1 MNGGSFA
8 MLARLLLIIL
18 QIAAGWFGA
27 NAVMPFVPLGEFQ
40 LFAFGAIAAI
50 FVWLIGFLASLVL
63 RGIGRPGGG
72 TLAFTVVFA
81 LLFAAL
87 ATWGP
92 QLLPTV
98 PWSRVDSY
106 YLTLAGAIIG
116 YIMKK

>member
-1 MNGGSFA
+1 

-27 NAVMPFVPLGEFQ
+27 NAVLPFVQIGEYQ
-40 LFAFGAIAAI
+40 LFVFGLIAAI
-50 FVWLIGFLASLVL
+50 FVWIVGLLASLVL
-63 RGIGRPGGG
+63 RYIGRPGGG
-72 TLAFTVVFA
+72 TLAFTIAFA
-81 LLFAAL
+81 LLAAAL

-92 QLLPTV
+92 QLLPTI
-98 PWSRVDSY
+98 PWGRIDAY

>member
-1 MNGGSFA
+1 
-8 MLARLLLIIL
+8 MLARLLLILL
-18 QIAAGWFGA
+18 QIAVGWFGA
-27 NAVMPFVPLGEFQ
+27 NAVLPYAQIGEYQ
-40 LFAFGAIAAI
+40 LFAFGLIAAV
-50 FVWLIGFLASLVL
+50 FVWLVGFLASLVL

-92 QLLPTV
+92 QLLPGA
-98 PWSRVDSY
+98 PWGRIDSY
-106 YLTLAGAIIG
+106 YLTLAGAIVG

>member
-1 MNGGSFA
+1 

-27 NAVMPFVPLGEFQ
+27 HAILPYVQIGEFQ
-40 LFAFGAIAAI
+40 LFLFGAIAAV
-50 FVWLIGFLASLVL
+50 FVWLIGFLGSLVL
-63 RGIGRPGGG
+63 RYIGRPGGG

-81 LLFAAL
+81 LLGAAL

-92 QLLPTV
+92 QLLPTL
-98 PWSRVDSY
+98 PWARIDAY
-106 YLTLAGAIIG
+106 YLTLAGAIVG